1 MINSCVTDFVTIVY
15 HIRGLKSTV
24 KNILEMKMDISV
36 YIAIGV
42 IVLTVALGFVSTMRF
57 NRKKPMTY
65 TEYEE
70 YEREKKKYKEDK
82 K

>member
-1 MINSCVTDFVTIVY
+1 
-15 HIRGLKSTV
+15 
-24 KNILEMKMDISV
+24 MDISF

-42 IVLTVALGFVSTMRF
+42 ITLTVALGFVSTMRF
-57 NRKKPMTY
+57 NRKKPMTRE
-65 TEYEE
+65 EYEE

>member
-1 MINSCVTDFVTIVY
+1 
-15 HIRGLKSTV
+15 
-24 KNILEMKMDISV
+24 MKMDISV

-70 YEREKKKYKEDK
+70 YEREKKKYRENK